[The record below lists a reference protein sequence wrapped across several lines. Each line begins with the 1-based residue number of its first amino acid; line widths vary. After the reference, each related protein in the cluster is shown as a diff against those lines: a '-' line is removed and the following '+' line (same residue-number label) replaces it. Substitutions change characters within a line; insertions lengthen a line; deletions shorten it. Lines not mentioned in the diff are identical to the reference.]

1 MRARFFVPIEGNGK
15 RDSAKDFHRPPHV
28 EQPKGMTPKRV
39 LIVDDDVVAARDLE
53 SRLIGR
59 GYVVPAIASSAEEA
73 IAIAREIRPDLVMI
87 DMALGGG
94 TQGIQA
100 ASEIRRNQIPVIY
113 VTAETDPKT
122 LGLAK
127 ETETFGCLI
136 LPFSERELVANIEM
150 ALYKH
155 RVEKR
160 LRKMER
166 WLISLVNEVAE
177 GVVEADGHG
186 RITFINPAAEAIT
199 RWPRE
204 QAVGRKLEEV
214 LRLIK
219 SRNGKP
225 VALDGLHEGPVVSLG
240 GETMLLDR
248 ANEPVPVESTTSFV
262 RDDRQRPNGT
272 ISVVRELAGARHG
285 ALVALGADV
294 TLASA
299 QAVTAQGM
307 LQLCAESMV
316 RHLQAAFARIW
327 TLNTAGD
334 TLLLQ
339 ASAGIYTHLDGP
351 HGKIP
356 VGMLKIGKIAQERKP
371 HLTND
376 VLNDERVSDR
386 EWARREGMVSFAG
399 YPLLID
405 GRLVGV
411 AAMFSRRPISD
422 SVFESLRSITSAIA
436 VGLERK
442 RLEEQLRQSQKM
454 EAIGLLAGGVAH
466 DFNNLLTVISGY
478 SHLLL
483 LGQPELPEEKRNQV
497 IEIAKAGESAAS
509 LTRQLLAFGRKQVLE
524 LRALDLNALV
534 TGMEKMLRR
543 LIGEDIVLATSL
555 EPQVGAV
562 VGDAG
567 QLEQVI
573 VNLAVN
579 ARDAMP
585 QGGKLLLETG
595 NVVLDEAYAQSHLD
609 VKAGHYAMIA
619 VTDTGAGMT
628 AEVLSHIFEPFYTT
642 KGPGKGTGLGL
653 STVYGIIQQVGGH
666 LGVYSEP
673 GVGTTFKI
681 YLPPTDAPVP
691 NAGFEHEEA
700 MPFGV
705 ETILLV
711 EDEDGVRALG
721 RYVLH
726 ASGYTVLEAAN
737 GREALEVAGKHS
749 GRIDLLVTDVVMPE
763 VQGRALAERLTQE
776 RPGIKVLYMSGYTDD
791 AVVRHGVLSAETH
804 FLQKP
809 FTPSGLAH
817 KVREV
822 LDGHPAPRATKSS
835 PPVA

>member
-1 MRARFFVPIEGNGK
+1 MMP
-15 RDSAKDFHRPPHV
+15 
-28 EQPKGMTPKRV
+28 QRV
-39 LIVDDDVVAARDLE
+39 LIIDDDMVAARDLE
-53 SRLIGR
+53 ARLTRR
-59 GYVVPAIASSAEEA
+59 GYIVPAIASSAEEG
-73 IAIAREIRPDLVMI
+73 IAVAREIRPDLVLI
-87 DMALGGG
+87 DMALEGG

-100 ASEIRRNQIPVIY
+100 AWDIRRNQIPVIY
-113 VTAETDPKT
+113 LTADSDPKT
-122 LGLAK
+122 LALAK
-127 ETETFGCLI
+127 DTETFGCLI
-136 LPFSERELVANIEM
+136 TPFSERELVANVEM

-160 LRKMER
+160 IRKMER
-166 WLISLVNEVAE
+166 WVVSLVNEVAE

-186 RITFINPAAEAIT
+186 MITFINPAAEAIT

-204 QAVGRKLEEV
+204 QAVGRKLGDV
-214 LRLIK
+214 LRLVK
-219 SRNGKP
+219 RRSGEP
-225 VALDGLHEGPVVSLG
+225 VALDGLDEGPVVSLG
-240 GETMLLDR
+240 EETMLLDR
-248 ANEPVPVESTTSFV
+248 ENEPISVESTTSFI
-262 RDDRQRPNGT
+262 RDESQRPNGT
-272 ISVVRELAGARHG
+272 VSVLREVAGARHG

-294 TLASA
+294 TLAST
-299 QAVTAQGM
+299 QAVTVQGM

-339 ASAGIYTHLDGP
+339 ASAGMYTHLDGP
-351 HGKIP
+351 HGKVP
-356 VGMLKIGKIAQERKP
+356 VGMYKIGMIAQERKP

-386 EWARREGMVSFAG
+386 EWARREGMVAFAG
-399 YPLLID
+399 YPLIID

-411 AAMFSRRPISD
+411 AAMFSRRPLSD
-422 SVFESLRSITSAIA
+422 SVFDSLASISSAIA

-478 SHLLL
+478 SQLLL
-483 LGQPELPEEKRNQV
+483 MGKPALSEEMRLQV
-497 IEIAKAGESAAS
+497 MEIGKAGESAAS
-509 LTRQLLAFGRKQVLE
+509 LTRQLLAFGRKQVME
-524 LRALDLNALV
+524 LRPLDLNALV

-555 EPQVGAV
+555 ESRVGAV

-595 NVVLDEAYAQSHLD
+595 NVVLDEVYAERHHG

-619 VTDTGAGMT
+619 VTDTGVGMT

-673 GVGTTFKI
+673 GIGTSFKI
-681 YLPPTDAPVP
+681 YLPPTDAPIPPVESEP
-691 NAGFEHEEA
+691 EEG

-705 ETILLV
+705 ETVLLV

-721 RYVLH
+721 RYVLQTC
-726 ASGYTVLEAAN
+726 GYIVLEAAN
-737 GREALEVAGKHS
+737 GREALEIAGRHV

-763 VQGRALAERLTQE
+763 VQGRALAEQLTDA
-776 RPGIKVLYMSGYTDD
+776 RPETRVLYISGHTDD
-791 AVVRHGVLSAETH
+791 AVIRHGVLSAETH

-822 LDGHPAPRATKSS
+822 LDGHPAPRAPETGA
-835 PPVA
+835 PAV